1 MELAAT
7 AAAAKHRRLQAKIE
21 AHENVNCMQQK
32 NHDEAV
38 VKFQGQH
45 AEAVVVLRGQHAEA
59 VVVLRGQHA
68 ETVVVLRGQHAE
80 TEARLQR
87 QLNDARR
94 LVGKSDKV
102 TTATE
107 ASLAANVALV
117 KLLQTQ
123 IAGQQASALEHAETV
138 RQSEAATQ
146 TRIDEFIK
154 ERVANRQYVE
164 RLEARNAVL
173 ERVRY
178 KGDYHQHVADQAMA
192 DHLDGDE

>member
-45 AEAVVVLRGQHAEA
+45 AEAVVMLRGQHAEA

-68 ETVVVLRGQHAE
+68 ET
-80 TEARLQR
+80 EARLQL
-87 QLNDARR
+87 QLNDAHR

-123 IAGQQASALEHAETV
+123 IAAQQASALEHAEAV
-138 RQSEAATQ
+138 RQAEAATQ
-146 TRIDEFIK
+146 TCIDEFSK
-154 ERVANRQYVE
+154 ERVATGKYVE
-164 RLEARNAVL
+164 RLQARNAVL
-173 ERVRY
+173 SRERY
-178 KGDYHQHVADQAMA
+178 KGDYHQYVAEQAMA
-192 DHLDGDE
+192 EYQDSDE

>member
-45 AEAVVVLRGQHAEA
+45 AEAVVMLRGQHAEA
-59 VVVLRGQHA
+59 VVVLQGQHA
-68 ETVVVLRGQHAE
+68 AAA
-80 TEARLQR
+80 ARLQLK
-87 QLNDARR
+87 LNDAHR

-102 TTATE
+102 TAATE